1 MDITRPRL
9 GGGAIA
15 AAVRTNR
22 AREVLCI
29 LLCLLCA
36 SAAAAAATPGEI
48 IYRHGMLPS
57 GAHLQGLRGADMR
70 IEGADAACVNCHR
83 RSGLGMKE
91 GQNSIPPISGI
102 YLFHPRA
109 KDTDDLDLPFVETM
123 RPDRDPY
130 DDATLAHAIRDGIA
144 ADGHELSVLMPRYAL
159 DDDGMAALVSYL
171 RSMTHLPVPG
181 VTASLLHFATI
192 ITPDSDP
199 IKRQG
204 VLDVLQQFFKD
215 KNDATRAQTPR
226 LRSSHRMMFKDN
238 RRWQLHVWELTG
250 APETWEQQL
259 SALQA
264 REPVFAVIS
273 GVGGATWAPIH
284 RFCEQAAVPCLFP
297 NVELPIVAEED
308 FYSLYF
314 SRGVLLEA
322 DLVAHE
328 LAQAP
333 AASAPGRV
341 VQIFRSDDIGAGAAK
356 ELTAAAARAGRA
368 TVELQLK
375 TDGSAEL
382 LRALKEVSTKDA
394 LVLWL
399 RAKDLGALA
408 NARVPASTVFLS
420 GLMGGLADA
429 PLSQSWR
436 SVARMAYPF
445 DLPERRVV
453 RVDYALGWFALRHI
467 PVVSMQ
473 AQADTYLAC
482 GLLSE
487 TLNHM
492 ADSFIRD
499 YLIERIEQTLDHR
512 VLTGY
517 YPRLSLAPG
526 QRFASKGGY
535 LMRFANPAGNRI
547 IAASDWIVP

>member
-1 MDITRPRL
+1 
-9 GGGAIA
+9 
-15 AAVRTNR
+15 
-22 AREVLCI
+22 
-29 LLCLLCA
+29 
-36 SAAAAAATPGEI
+36 
-48 IYRHGMLPS
+48 
-57 GAHLQGLRGADMR
+57 
-70 IEGADAACVNCHR
+70 
-83 RSGLGMKE
+83 
-91 GQNSIPPISGI
+91 
-102 YLFHPRA
+102 
-109 KDTDDLDLPFVETM
+109 
-123 RPDRDPY
+123 
-130 DDATLAHAIRDGIA
+130 
-144 ADGHELSVLMPRYAL
+144 
-159 DDDGMAALVSYL
+159 
-171 RSMTHLPVPG
+171 
-181 VTASLLHFATI
+181 
-192 ITPDSDP
+192 
-199 IKRQG
+199 
-204 VLDVLQQFFKD
+204 
-215 KNDATRAQTPR
+215 
-226 LRSSHRMMFKDN
+226 
-238 RRWQLHVWELTG
+238 
-250 APETWEQQL
+250 
-259 SALQA
+259 
-264 REPVFAVIS
+264 
-273 GVGGATWAPIH
+273 
-284 RFCEQAAVPCLFP
+284 
-297 NVELPIVAEED
+297 
-308 FYSLYF
+308 
-314 SRGVLLEA
+314 
-322 DLVAHE
+322 VAHE
-328 LAQAP
+328 LAQGP

-341 VQIFRSDDIGAGAAK
+341 VQIFRSDDIGAAAAK

-368 TVELQLK
+368 TVELPLK

-382 LRALKEVSTKDA
+382 LRALKEVSAKDV

-399 RAKDLGALA
+399 RGKDLGALA
-408 NARVPASTVFLS
+408 DARVPASTVFLS

-429 PLSQSWR
+429 PLAQSWR